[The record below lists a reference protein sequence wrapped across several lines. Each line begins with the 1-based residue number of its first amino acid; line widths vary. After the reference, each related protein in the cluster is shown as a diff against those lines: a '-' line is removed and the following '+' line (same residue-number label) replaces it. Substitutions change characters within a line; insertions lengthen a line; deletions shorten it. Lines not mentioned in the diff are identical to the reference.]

1 MKKKIRIISLV
12 SLLLLSIFS
21 TQSVLA
27 SESVDDENDNG
38 DYIADDTERLEESF
52 SYDGYSLTTKYDPRE
67 SNHLTDIRN
76 QSDVGICWMYAA
88 ASTEEQFIATRYGRK
103 FDVSELHGAVAL
115 SDCIKKENKNQTESG
130 YYNTGPERGSTQSVA
145 AQYLTNW
152 NTPIFYKDVYKWH
165 ANVSEA
171 EYPLSIFQIR
181 YNRDHNLVEI
191 KDNGDAF
198 TDSKSLF
205 NLTDFRYISKDIDNV
220 KYAIQNYGA
229 VGAGI
234 FYKSNMVKNVNGN
247 DQTLN
252 NLSDAYLNHAISI
265 VGWDDDFSKDN
276 FRNGYKPKS
285 NGAWLVKNSWGYQ
298 DIRSGYMWISY
309 EDATLNAKNN
319 PFAVTTGV
327 QPADESEYML
337 SYDYLPITNMVKPE
351 YILKDRVFLANVYD
365 VSSFTDTYECINK
378 VMLYLKT
385 IDCTYN
391 VRVIPLQNGSI
402 PNSVSDYEVLASGI
416 YNGEGYLTVPLNKP
430 FTFSSD
436 DRCAVIVE
444 IIPNSSNSKIYIPY
458 EGDYNGAKGILSGES
473 YYCIDNGKSSLEWK
487 DVTTNKLYGN
497 FCIRPVLKDTDSQNY
512 SVSLSPSSIIN
523 TDEDATITCVSDC
536 KLFNISN
543 SDNRVLYQDTDYE
556 LENGIVTLKKE
567 YLSSLNGKYQELY
580 FRFNNNIV
588 KTVVVNPKSEISNVK
603 VDGLPIVGETL
614 NAVCIGN
621 PVKDSYQVNY
631 QWQSS
636 INGNNWYDIGNAVN
650 SSYEVTDNDFG
661 RYIRVKITSK
671 KYGNVV
677 YPTTLYSKP
686 TQCKVVILGDVNLDG
701 DISMIDVTS
710 IQEYLAKLITFNE
723 EQKLAADVDMD
734 GNITV
739 YDATKLQKIIV
750 HIS

>member
-1 MKKKIRIISLV
+1 MKRNFKIASFI
-12 SLLLLSIFS
+12 SLLLLLAFS
-21 TQSVLA
+21 TQSVFA
-27 SESVDDENDNG
+27 AEPVDDEDNAG
-38 DYIADDTERLEESF
+38 YIADETERLEESF
-52 SYDGYSLTTKYDPRE
+52 SYDGYSLATKYDPRE

-76 QSDVGICWMYAA
+76 QGNVGICWMYAA
-88 ASTEEQFIATRYGRK
+88 VSTEEQFIASRYGRK

-115 SDCIKKENKNQTESG
+115 SDCIKKENPYQTEAG
-130 YYNTGPERGSTQSVA
+130 YYNTGPERGSTESVA

-152 NTPIFYKDVYKWH
+152 NTPIFYNDVYKWH
-165 ANVSEA
+165 ANISEA
-171 EYPLSIFQIR
+171 EYPLSIFQER
-181 YNRDHNLVEI
+181 YNRDHNFVEI
-191 KDNGDAF
+191 KDDGDAF

-220 KYAIQNYGA
+220 KYAVQNYGA

-234 FYKSNMVKNVNGN
+234 FYKTNMVKNVNEN
-247 DQTLN
+247 EQTLN
-252 NLSDAYLNHAISI
+252 NISSAYLNHAISI

-276 FRNGYKPKS
+276 FRDGYKPKS

-298 DIRSGYMWISY
+298 DTRSGYMWISY
-309 EDATLNAKNN
+309 EDATLSANNN

-337 SYDYLPITNMVKPE
+337 SYDYLPITSLTKSE
-351 YILKDRVFLANVYD
+351 YVFKDRVLLANVYD

-391 VRVIPLQNGSI
+391 VRIVPLQNGSI
-402 PNSVSDYEVLASGI
+402 PNNVSDYEVLASGT
-416 YNGEGYLTVPLNKP
+416 YNGEGYLTANLSKSFV
-430 FTFSSD
+430 FSSD

-458 EGDYNGAKGILSGES
+458 EGDSNGAKGISSGES
-473 YYCIDNGKSSLEWK
+473 YYYIDNGDSNADWQ
-487 DVTTNKLYGN
+487 DVTVSNLYGN
-497 FCIRPVLKDTDSQNY
+497 FCIRPVLKDTDNKNY
-512 SVSLSPSSIIN
+512 SVSLSPN
-523 TDEDATITCVSDC
+523 TVTDTSEDATLTCVSDC
-536 KLFNISN
+536 ELFNISN

-556 LENGIVTLKKE
+556 LEDGVITLKKE

-588 KTVVVNPKSEISNVK
+588 KTVVVNPKSEISEVK
-603 VDGLPIVGETL
+603 VDGSPIVGKTL

-636 INGNNWYDIGNAVN
+636 INGKNWYDISNAVN

-661 RYIRVKITSK
+661 RYIRVKVSSK
-671 KYGNVV
+671 KYGNVIYPSTV
-677 YPTTLYSKP
+677 YSNSTHTK
-686 TQCKVVILGDVNLDG
+686 TVILGDVDLDG
-701 DISMIDVTS
+701 SVTTVDATTL
-710 IQEYLAKLITFNE
+710 QKYLVKLITFND
-723 EQKLAADVDMD
+723 EQMVAADVNMD
-734 GNITV
+734 GSITMADV
-739 YDATKLQKIIV
+739 TEIQKIIA

>member
-38 DYIADDTERLEESF
+38 GYIADDTERLEESF

-88 ASTEEQFIATRYGRK
+88 VSTEEQFIATRYGRK

-247 DQTLN
+247 EQTLN

-337 SYDYLPITNMVKPE
+337 SYDYLPITNIVKPE

-378 VMLYLKT
+378 GKITCDGRRGEMSPAVAKLLKLLDLPVVVCCIKGCYLFRPKWAYKKRKSGGVEVHINPLFSTEEMKT
-385 IDCTYN
+385 LSVEEIFDSKHGVRAAPQYHRLPDALLGGDARQRGGLPGGREFPYIHRAGGVPLHGGNQLPQFALALRHQDGGQAYGKTVAPRHQRPADEAGYHDQPQQ
-391 VRVIPLQNGSI
+391 VRVGSFGQRQI
-402 PNSVSDYEVLASGI
+402 LFYEPPREAILRA
-416 YNGEGYLTVPLNKP
+416 GYA
-430 FTFSSD
+430 
-436 DRCAVIVE
+436 R
-444 IIPNSSNSKIYIPY
+444 
-458 EGDYNGAKGILSGES
+458 GAGGHGKLLSGLVRDDPVQDKRGGRRVLHLHGGET
-473 YYCIDNGKSSLEWK
+473 DF
-487 DVTTNKLYGN
+487 VQ
-497 FCIRPVLKDTDSQNY
+497 PVLH
-512 SVSLSPSSIIN
+512 
-523 TDEDATITCVSDC
+523 
-536 KLFNISN
+536 
-543 SDNRVLYQDTDYE
+543 R
-556 LENGIVTLKKE
+556 
-567 YLSSLNGKYQELY
+567 
-580 FRFNNNIV
+580 
-588 KTVVVNPKSEISNVK
+588 
-603 VDGLPIVGETL
+603 
-614 NAVCIGN
+614 
-621 PVKDSYQVNY
+621 
-631 QWQSS
+631 
-636 INGNNWYDIGNAVN
+636 
-650 SSYEVTDNDFG
+650 
-661 RYIRVKITSK
+661 
-671 KYGNVV
+671 
-677 YPTTLYSKP
+677 
-686 TQCKVVILGDVNLDG
+686 
-701 DISMIDVTS
+701 
-710 IQEYLAKLITFNE
+710 
-723 EQKLAADVDMD
+723 
-734 GNITV
+734 
-739 YDATKLQKIIV
+739 
-750 HIS
+750 